1 MKTTSLF
8 LAGLLVAGF
17 ATAQT
22 WSLDKAHSNLSFT
35 VSHLVVQDVDGAF
48 KDFSLTL
55 NAAKDDFS
63 DAQITLTANVAGI
76 DTQSEKRDEHLKGP
90 DFFDADKFPT
100 FSFKGASFKKVS
112 GNHYELKGALTLH
125 GVTKPLVLKVDLK
138 GKGEDPF
145 AKKAMAGFKVYGKVK
160 RTDFNIGS
168 STPAAIVGDEVEIKA
183 NIAVVKS

>member
-1 MKTTSLF
+1 
-8 LAGLLVAGF
+8 
-17 ATAQT
+17 
-22 WSLDKAHSNLSFT
+22 
-35 VSHLVVQDVDGAF
+35 
-48 KDFSLTL
+48 
-55 NAAKDDFS
+55 
-63 DAQITLTANVAGI
+63 
-76 DTQSEKRDEHLKGP
+76 TQSEKRDEHLKGP

-160 RTDFNIGS
+160 RTDFN
-168 STPAAIVGDEVEIKA
+168 
-183 NIAVVKS
+183 